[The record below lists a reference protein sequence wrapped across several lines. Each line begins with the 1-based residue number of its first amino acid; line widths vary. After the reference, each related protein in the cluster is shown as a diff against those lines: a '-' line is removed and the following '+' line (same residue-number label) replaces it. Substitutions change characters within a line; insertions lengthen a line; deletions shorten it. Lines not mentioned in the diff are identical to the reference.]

1 MEENKN
7 IQEIHHTDK
16 KILEILQIDGRAS
29 ASYIA
34 EKIGLSVPAV
44 SERIKKLQDTGI
56 ISGFYAKVNHKR
68 IGLDVSALITIIS
81 ESSDHYGDVIR
92 EANDNKNV
100 IQCFSTTGN
109 GSHVLLIKTQNTD
122 SLEKLLRSI
131 QSWPGVMRTETQLV
145 LSSYKDMTPIP
156 LN

>member
-1 MEENKN
+1 
-7 IQEIHHTDK
+7 
-16 KILEILQIDGRAS
+16 LEILQIDGRAS